1 MRKQSKAKRPRS
13 KAGAI
18 PPLHVKRS
26 AELWLDVFSEVLP
39 IYLGED
45 GETPPDRAVTNARL
59 LADRAVDEFEQRWP
73 GVKL

>member
-1 MRKQSKAKRPRS
+1 MQRKPPQKEKRWNSALPS
-13 KAGAI
+13 
-18 PPLHVKRS
+18 LHVKRS

-45 GETPPDRAVTNARL
+45 GETPLETALDKAHL
-59 LADRAVDEFEQRWP
+59 CADGAVDRFERRWP